1 MNSWVNFCRAEQE
14 KSVDF
19 LSIPNVSQKSNDNA
33 RQEKIEVE
41 KPSEHHVKFQ
51 DLPMRNMNKQPQEE
65 ENFERIANQ
74 KVKKPRVS
82 FLEEGDAA
90 TNPVA
95 KDSKLMIEENHGGE
109 STERM
114 VDVAKFVRPIL
125 KKTQNEPQAVKN
137 QKNLSQD
144 DDDEDEDE
152 DEDDDSLEEEY
163 FSSSRSP
170 TPEGNPSEKSKWD
183 RLFKHASVK
192 KGQDAPI
199 PGNGMFTG
207 ISLDDDEDE
216 EPAVPVSSDSKWEN
230 LFQGDTGTGTRS
242 DSTIL
247 DIAGDPDL
255 DPSSKSNNKSRPK
268 KSSKAVAPVQVSTTE
283 NEILSI
289 VDASPKS
296 AAKCDMVAKG
306 GDVAFVSSA
315 SEEESEDEVELDD
328 VSMEDPSESSSLGYE
343 DANGE
348 LGLEDED
355 SEFSS
360 DDYVDA
366 TLKSASPQA
375 LSEAAKASKWENMF
389 KSAMSVGD
397 KSSQGGIFSGSLD
410 DADVKDTTKDVSMR
424 PRSSLKKTSM
434 FQGAAAALDIEGDA
448 DDAPLVSKKPE
459 PFLKGTC

>member
-1 MNSWVNFCRAEQE
+1 LNSWVNFCRAEQE

-19 LSIPNVSQKSNDNA
+19 LSIPNVSQKSNDSA
-33 RQEKIEVE
+33 RQEKIVVE
-41 KPSEHHVKFQ
+41 KPSEHHVKLQ
-51 DLPMRNMNKQPQEE
+51 DLPLRNTKKQPQEE
-65 ENFERIANQ
+65 EDSKRIANQ
-74 KVKKPRVS
+74 KMKKPRVS

-90 TNPVA
+90 INPVA
-95 KDSKLMIEENHGGE
+95 KDSKLIIEENHGGE
-109 STERM
+109 STERV

-137 QKNLSQD
+137 HKNLSQD
-144 DDDEDEDE
+144 DEHEDDND
-152 DEDDDSLEEEY
+152 DDDSLEEEY

-170 TPEGNPSEKSKWD
+170 TPEGNLSEKSKWD

-192 KGQDAPI
+192 KGQDVPI
-199 PGNGMFTG
+199 PCNGMFTG

-230 LFQGDTGTGTRS
+230 LFQGATGTGTRS

-247 DIAGDPDL
+247 DIAGDQSLDL
-255 DPSSKSNNKSRPK
+255 PSKSNNKSRPK
-268 KSSKAVAPVQVSTTE
+268 KSSKAVAPLQVSTTE
-283 NEILSI
+283 NEILSV

-296 AAKCDMVAKG
+296 AAKCDMVAEG

-315 SEEESEDEVELDD
+315 SEEKSEDEVELDD
-328 VSMEDPSESSSLGYE
+328 VSMEDPSESSSSGYE

-348 LGLEDED
+348 LDEED

-366 TLKSASPQA
+366 VLKSASPQA
-375 LSEAAKASKWENMF
+375 LSEAAKASKWENIF
-389 KSAMSVGD
+389 KSAMSAGD
-397 KSSQGGIFSGSLD
+397 ESSQGGIFSGSLD
-410 DADVKDTTKDVSMR
+410 DADVKDTTKDVSVR
-424 PRSSLKKTSM
+424 PRSSVKKTRM

-448 DDAPLVSKKPE
+448 DDAPMVSKIPE

>member
-19 LSIPNVSQKSNDNA
+19 LSIPNVSQKSNDSA
-33 RQEKIEVE
+33 RQEKIVVE
-41 KPSEHHVKFQ
+41 KPSEHHVKLQ
-51 DLPMRNMNKQPQEE
+51 DLPLRNTNKQPQKEE
-65 ENFERIANQ
+65 DSKRIANQ
-74 KVKKPRVS
+74 KMKKPRVS

-90 TNPVA
+90 INPVA
-95 KDSKLMIEENHGGE
+95 KDSKLVIEENHGGE
-109 STERM
+109 LTERV

-137 QKNLSQD
+137 HKNLSK
-144 DDDEDEDE
+144 DDEHEHE

-170 TPEGNPSEKSKWD
+170 TPEGNLSEKSKWD

-192 KGQDAPI
+192 KGQDVPI
-199 PGNGMFTG
+199 PCNGMFTG

-230 LFQGDTGTGTRS
+230 LFQGATGTGTRS

-247 DIAGDPDL
+247 DIAGDQSLDL
-255 DPSSKSNNKSRPK
+255 PSKSNNKSRPK
-268 KSSKAVAPVQVSTTE
+268 KSSKAVALVQVSTTE
-283 NEILSI
+283 NEILS

-296 AAKCDMVAKG
+296 AAKCDMVAEG
-306 GDVAFVSSA
+306 GDVSFVSSA

-328 VSMEDPSESSSLGYE
+328 VSMEDPSESSSSGYE

-348 LGLEDED
+348 LGLDEED

-366 TLKSASPQA
+366 VLKSASPQA
-375 LSEAAKASKWENMF
+375 LSEDAKASKWENMF
-389 KSAMSVGD
+389 KSAMSVAD
-397 KSSQGGIFSGSLD
+397 ESSQGGIFSGSLD
-410 DADVKDTTKDVSMR
+410 DADVKDTTKDVSVR
-424 PRSSLKKTSM
+424 PRSSVKKTRM

-448 DDAPLVSKKPE
+448 DEAPMVSKIPE
-459 PFLKGTC
+459 PFPKGTC

>member
-19 LSIPNVSQKSNDNA
+19 LSLPNVSQKNNDNA
-33 RQEKIEVE
+33 RQEKIVVE

-51 DLPMRNMNKQPQEE
+51 DLPLRNTNKQPQEKE
-65 ENFERIANQ
+65 DSKLIANQ
-74 KVKKPRVS
+74 KMKKPRVS

-125 KKTQNEPQAVKN
+125 KKTQNERQAVKN
-137 QKNLSQD
+137 HKNLSQ
-144 DDDEDEDE
+144 EDEDE

-170 TPEGNPSEKSKWD
+170 TPEGNLSEKSKWD

-192 KGQDAPI
+192 KGQDVPI
-199 PGNGMFTG
+199 PRNGMFTG
-207 ISLDDDEDE
+207 ISLDDEEDE

-230 LFQGDTGTGTRS
+230 LFQGASGTGTRS

-247 DIAGDPDL
+247 DIAGDPSL
-255 DPSSKSNNKSRPK
+255 DPFSKSNNKSRPK

-328 VSMEDPSESSSLGYE
+328 VSMEDASESSSLGYE

-348 LGLEDED
+348 LGLDEED

-366 TLKSASPQA
+366 PLKSASPQA
-375 LSEAAKASKWENMF
+375 LSEVAKASKWENMF
-389 KSAMSVGD
+389 KSAMSAGD
-397 KSSQGGIFSGSLD
+397 ESSQGGIFSGSLD
-410 DADVKDTTKDVSMR
+410 DADVKDTTKDVSVR
-424 PRSSLKKTSM
+424 PRSSLKTTRM

>member
-19 LSIPNVSQKSNDNA
+19 LSLPNVSQKSNDNA
-33 RQEKIEVE
+33 RQEKIVVE
-41 KPSEHHVKFQ
+41 KPPEHHVKLQ
-51 DLPMRNMNKQPQEE
+51 DLPLRNTNKQPQEE
-65 ENFERIANQ
+65 EASKQIANQ
-74 KVKKPRVS
+74 KKKKPRVS

-95 KDSKLMIEENHGGE
+95 KDSKLRIEENHGGE

-114 VDVAKFVRPIL
+114 VDATKFVRPIL
-125 KKTQNEPQAVKN
+125 KKTQNEPQAVQNHK
-137 QKNLSQD
+137 KSSQ
-144 DDDEDEDE
+144 DDEDEDE

-170 TPEGNPSEKSKWD
+170 TPEGNLSEKSKWD

-192 KGQDAPI
+192 KGQDVPI
-199 PGNGMFTG
+199 PRNGMFTG

-216 EPAVPVSSDSKWEN
+216 EPAVPISSVSKWET
-230 LFQGDTGTGTRS
+230 LFQGATGTGTRS

-247 DIAGDPDL
+247 DIAGDPSL

-268 KSSKAVAPVQVSTTE
+268 KPFKAVAPVQVSTTE
-283 NEILSI
+283 NEILSV

-296 AAKCDMVAKG
+296 AAKCDMVAEG

-328 VSMEDPSESSSLGYE
+328 VSMEDPSESSSSGYE

-348 LGLEDED
+348 LGLDEED

-360 DDYVDA
+360 DDYMDA
-366 TLKSASPQA
+366 ALKSASPQA

-397 KSSQGGIFSGSLD
+397 ESSQGGIFSGSLE
-410 DADVKDTTKDVSMR
+410 DADVKDTTKDVSVR
-424 PRSSLKKTSM
+424 PRSSVKKSRM
-434 FQGAAAALDIEGDA
+434 FQGAAVALDIKGDA
-448 DDAPLVSKKPE
+448 DDAPLVSKNPE
-459 PFLKGTC
+459 SFPKGTC